1 LYHWYNQW
9 YTNDMQVTVSDF
21 VTFEDPSLARS
32 WSGKKVPMSDLYE
45 AYVEGKIDIAED
57 KWQPFFETR
66 HDTLLFRLTESHVK
80 WAFTNYLPEVLL
92 HSKRQDQRIVG
103 DHYNRGNDFFGW
115 FLGEAMVYTSAYFEN
130 PADSL
135 EQAQYRKIARCCEK
149 LQLAE
154 GERLLDIGC
163 GWGTLAAQAARD
175 FGVCAH
181 GVTLA
186 SEQVQFGQARAR
198 DYGVEQAVELEVRD
212 YRRLSGSY
220 DKIVSLEMVEH
231 VGIKNLGGY
240 FDKVRSLL
248 NPKGLFVLQWTGIRK
263 LYEPRSP
270 LSALRLQPED
280 LIWGLFMN
288 RHIFSGA
295 DASLP
300 LSSMLRAAEDA
311 GFEIV
316 SVEPMSVHYVLTL
329 RAWLGL
335 WESNREAVVAS
346 YGERWFRLWRFFLYW
361 SALIGEQGSA
371 LTYQVLMHANDNAFQ
386 RRALHFGKAS

>member
-1 LYHWYNQW
+1 MHS
-9 YTNDMQVTVSDF
+9 TVSDF
-21 VTFEDPSLARS
+21 VSFEDPALARR
-32 WSGKKVPMSDLYE
+32 WAGKKVPMSDLYE
-45 AYVEGKIDIAED
+45 AYVEGKIDIAPD
-57 KWQPFFETR
+57 KWRPFFETR
-66 HDTLLFRLTESHVK
+66 HDTLLFRLTESHLK

-92 HSKRQDQRIVG
+92 HTKRQDERIVG

-115 FLGEAMVYTSAYFEN
+115 FLGEAMVYTAAYFAS

-135 EQAQYRKIARCCEK
+135 ERAQHQKIARCCEK
-149 LQLAE
+149 LQLAR

-175 FGVCAH
+175 FEVRAH

-186 SEQVQFGQARAR
+186 SEQVEFGKERARA
-198 DYGVEQAVELEVRD
+198 YGREQSVELEVRD
-212 YRRLSGSY
+212 YRRLHGRY

-231 VGIKNLGGY
+231 VGIRNLPGY

-248 NPKGLFVLQWTGIRK
+248 EPKGLFVLQWTGIRK

-270 LSALRLQPED
+270 LTALRLAPED

-316 SVEPMSVHYVLTL
+316 SVEPMSAHYVLTL
-329 RAWLGL
+329 RAWLEL
-335 WESNREAVVAS
+335 WERNRAAVIAG
-346 YGERWFRLWRFFLYW
+346 YGERWFRLWRFFLQW

-386 RRALHFGKAS
+386 RRALHFGDAS